1 MKASAVSRI
10 FGSACLLGVVFFIV
24 KAYDVIAAGSFNEWS
39 LIVVWL
45 PLGKALLCGLF
56 AALWF
61 AGARSSQK
69 CERSAANR
77 Q

>member
-1 MKASAVSRI
+1 MKASTVSRI
-10 FGSACLLGVVFFIV
+10 FGGACLLGVVFFMV
-24 KAYDVIAAGSFNEWS
+24 KAYDVIAGSFNEWS

-45 PLGKALLCGLF
+45 PLAKALLCGLF

-69 CERSAANR
+69 GERSAAKR